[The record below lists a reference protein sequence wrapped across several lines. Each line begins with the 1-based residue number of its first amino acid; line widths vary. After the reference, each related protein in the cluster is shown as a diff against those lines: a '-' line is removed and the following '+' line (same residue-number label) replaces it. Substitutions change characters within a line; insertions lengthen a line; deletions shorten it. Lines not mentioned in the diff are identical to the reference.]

1 MVSVKHRARVLWVVV
16 LVTILVAVFWTKPPG
31 YEHIAVP
38 QPNWIGSTW
47 YGPLLLMA
55 IPVCVAWLSWGARSL
70 FIKVIGLV
78 FSVLL
83 TGAAAFLILLGL
95 EGARGWF

>member
-1 MVSVKHRARVLWVVV
+1 MVSVKHRARVLGVVV

-31 YEHIAVP
+31 YEDIVVP
-38 QPNWIGSTW
+38 QPNWLGSTW

-55 IPVCVAWLSWGARSL
+55 IPVCVAWLSWGARNL

-83 TGAAAFLILLGL
+83 TGAAAFLIVLGR